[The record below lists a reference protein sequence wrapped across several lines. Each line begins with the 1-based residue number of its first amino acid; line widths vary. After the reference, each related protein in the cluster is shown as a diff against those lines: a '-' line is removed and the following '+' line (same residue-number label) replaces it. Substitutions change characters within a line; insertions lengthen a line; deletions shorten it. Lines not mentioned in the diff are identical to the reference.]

1 MLSNAQRWALNSPS
15 SHIEW
20 FLEPNNASRA
30 HMAATEPVR
39 HDAYVRAAREVL
51 SNRVKRDCRIA
62 MMIAQLNGEQECT
75 DLFYPYDEG
84 DIFDWNN
91 STTTNLT
98 GLIEN
103 QLVRSFTL
111 LMATRK
117 EQP

>member
-1 MLSNAQRWALNSPS
+1 MLSNAKRWALKSPS

-20 FLEPNNASRA
+20 FLEPDNPSRA
-30 HMAATEPVR
+30 RMAAVEPVR

-51 SNRVKRDCRIA
+51 SNRVKRDCHIA
-62 MMIAQLNGEQECT
+62 MVIAQLNGEQDCI

-84 DIFDWNN
+84 DEFDWYT
-91 STTTNLT
+91 SINLA

-103 QLVRSFTL
+103 QLVHSFVS
-111 LMATRK
+111 LMVTQQ